1 MRLSDMDARGRL
13 RLDAV
18 ARFLQDVAIEDVQE
32 TGWGLPDHLWFIR
45 GIRID
50 VLSPFLGDRRVQ
62 LVTWCSGLASVA
74 AGRRWSLTGDAGGR
88 IEVDSVWIHLGPD
101 QRPARLEGFGVYAE
115 AAGDR
120 RVSTRPV
127 LPAPSPNGG
136 RTSWPLRLAD
146 VDLHGHVNNAT
157 HWQAVEQLLA
167 EQGPDLA
174 QPLQARLEYRQ
185 PIDLGDP
192 VELVTTAH
200 DDCLDLAF
208 VAGEDV
214 KAVARVGRLE
224 EREVEALSSAARG
237 G

>member
-1 MRLSDMDARGRL
+1 MDARGRL

-50 VLSPFLGDRRVQ
+50 VLSPFLGDRRVH
-62 LVTWCSGLASVA
+62 LVTWCSGLAF
-74 AGRRWSLTGDAGGR
+74 
-88 IEVDSVWIHLGPD
+88 GPD